1 MRNESIC
8 DETKKTEKKCW
19 VQHKR
24 MSPQKKKI
32 DVEYYGKKYFVAN
45 LCPNQWRK
53 EKVLRATQKNVPP
66 EKRRNSVEHKK
77 KQNNRIN
84 LPEKIM
90 LLDCKGK

>member
-1 MRNESIC
+1 MLGA
-8 DETKKTEKKCW
+8 T
-19 VQHKR
+19 
-24 MSPQKKKI
+24 QKNVPPEKKI

-53 EKVLRATQKNVPP
+53 EKVLRTTQKNVTP